1 MLYVFHVDIGRMLN
15 FEMSKALENVRSLKE
30 TIERHYGI
38 PSNSIVL
45 LVSGGEMLLD
55 HNRVCN
61 YTAGTDTNPIYMFS
75 TTVTTDVRSQPPWP
89 SIDNDK
95 DLTEQVNKCL
105 ELPATYATVVS
116 RAALALKVYEMA
128 KEEAKTCETL
138 VHEQHLQQQGWA
150 AVVAN
155 MEDVVNEFQERVSD
169 FYQRY
174 EEHRQQYKDHMGILS
189 SFDKDLKQL
198 SEIPILSSLVD
209 NAESRPFG
217 AFEEMYVDACDAAN
231 STPSGS
237 AAKISG
243 NQSTSAGSDSND
255 PMEGCSRDAN
265 SADKTVE
272 INAAGSSNEATVSEN
287 EKKIGISVLDWI
299 SADKGQSAL
308 KRMAAECLRG
318 LEQFENTAMQN
329 LRDNVER
336 AVDCSQKEDMKEIK
350 GLERRLCDLE
360 RKLFEV
366 RKLVQDQNELAQSF
380 QQNQQRASTLGDAS
394 ILPDLCA
401 SHKSQLKVILKNQID
416 LNEIVRQC
424 LRSKEELGGNLH
436 LRLRHYIIPVETKV
450 YEIDN
455 SLLFYHTSLKR
466 LQKHLGIIEQI
477 HMAPSMYVGAV
488 TEVVRRR
495 MFSSSFLR
503 WASDLSCRLMTIYN
517 EEVMRRHDFASQFEG
532 HFLSTLFPG
541 MDDMPPTYAIQ
552 APSIFD
558 SSLPALT
565 KQDLQELARFLP
577 ELTEKIQ
584 LPNIESVINFFS
596 SRSEDGNQSK
606 SSGLQEF
613 RAEMGEVISA
623 SGRSGN
629 DEKTTDSANN
639 AQLPTKEGC
648 ESETDT
654 EEFEKVGQSPIDR
667 RKKLRSRVETCSLAT
682 STEQVLQTSAATLT
696 EENLGTTRLEV
707 ETLKSILQK
716 VYQVSQSSISYLR
729 EQLYAVKLES
739 AARQAEFRSKLEAVR
754 KCCTDLQ
761 EEARNQE
768 RETIQRM
775 TVDHELEMNDLR
787 KSIHQ
792 KDDEI
797 QSLRSDNVMMKASHI
812 DTVSKYESEKKE
824 LNDKID
830 GMKEVVSKLEG
841 RLTDVDVDKKKAI
854 QEAIEQLDHKH
865 KTEIESLRCRYK
877 LMTSMDRSPSDTS
890 LEKIEKPDM
899 IDIVSHEQ
907 MLAQAKEDFNR
918 EKERAIKA
926 ALDEER
932 QRWESVQTLKPQSRS
947 MASSPGTPTGSSDI
961 YRRILEEKERQ
972 LDELRD
978 KETHLLKENQRYK
991 ETIQSLTDPEL
1002 CSTQSNFKDR
1012 IETLE
1017 KEKQQLTKEL
1027 EKQHTRCSTGG
1038 VSIQTCAKGD
1048 LVMFVYNATYDQY
1061 TIVQTAPVLYFLHA
1075 DSYAAFNLSQL
1086 VSGTLPKVIH
1096 CIGTVVDK
1104 EYCHARKDEN
1114 RYKVSRGT
1122 RFYRVK
1128 VKPVPSSSGSGTST
1142 STSSSTSRSVDPDKH
1157 SHKKEKSKMSELSRS
1172 SSTITDQSM
1181 TAGTPGLLIDSFAQT
1196 EQIISPLMEDS
1207 AIKSSTS
1214 RDMIDSGV
1222 VEQQK
1227 STYKERNISITD
1239 DEDMVYSASGS
1250 VDDGD
1255 QRQQRLRYESV
1266 CEEEHDNPPEPSQPD
1281 SINSNTTGSPLSF
1294 GGLVLHYLMLPKF

>member
-1 MLYVFHVDIGRMLN
+1 MLYVFHVDTGRMLN

-38 PSNSIVL
+38 PSISVVL

-55 HNRVCN
+55 SNRVCN

-75 TTVTTDVRSQPPWP
+75 TCLLDVKNQPPPWP
-89 SIDNDK
+89 SIETENDLK
-95 DLTEQVNKCL
+95 AQVDRCL
-105 ELPATYATVVS
+105 ELPATYGTVVT
-116 RAALALKVYEMA
+116 RATLAQKIYEMA

-155 MEDVVNEFQERVSD
+155 MEDVVNEFQERVAD
-169 FYQRY
+169 FYRRY
-174 EEHRQQYKDHMGILS
+174 EEHRQRYKEHVDILS

-198 SEIPILSSLVD
+198 SEIPILSSLME
-209 NAESRPFG
+209 NADSRPFG
-217 AFEEMYVDACDAAN
+217 VFDEVYADACNAAT
-231 STPSGS
+231 STSSGS
-237 AAKISG
+237 AKLSG
-243 NQSTSAGSDSND
+243 NESTSTGSENIPPSEENV
-255 PMEGCSRDAN
+255 
-265 SADKTVE
+265 VE
-272 INAAGSSNEATVSEN
+272 KSDGACAVATTNETNISEN
-287 EKKIGISVLDWI
+287 EKKIGISLLDWI

-308 KRMAAECLRG
+308 KRMASECLRG
-318 LEQFENTAMQN
+318 LGQFENTAMQN
-329 LRDNVER
+329 LKESVDKAVEL
-336 AVDCSQKEDMKEIK
+336 SQREDMKEIK

-360 RKLFEV
+360 RKMFEA

-380 QQNQQRASTLGDAS
+380 QQNQNRASTLGDTS

-401 SHKSQLKVILKNQID
+401 SHRSQLLVMLKNQKE
-416 LNEIVRQC
+416 LHEIRRQC
-424 LRSKEELGGNLH
+424 SKSKDELGNNLF
-436 LRLRHYIIPVETKV
+436 LRLSRFIIPVETKV

-455 SLLFYHTSLKR
+455 SLLFYHTCLKR

-477 HMAPSMYVGAV
+477 HMAPSMYVSAV

-503 WASDLSCRLMTIYN
+503 WASDLACRLMTIYN
-517 EEVMRRHDFASQFEG
+517 EEVMRRHEFSSQFEG

-558 SSLPALT
+558 SSLPALN
-565 KQDLQELARFLP
+565 KHDLQELSRFLP
-577 ELTEKIQ
+577 QLTEKIQ
-584 LPNIESVINFFS
+584 LPNIDSVIDFFS
-596 SRSEDGNQSK
+596 SRSVDGTQSK

-613 RAEMGEVISA
+613 RAEMGEAVSA
-623 SGRSGN
+623 SGRSIN
-629 DEKTTDSANN
+629 DEKTSDSANN
-639 AQLPTKEGC
+639 AQLQTKEGC

-654 EEFEKVGQSPIDR
+654 EEFEKVGQSPVDR
-667 RKKLRSRVETCSLAT
+667 RRKLRPKVETCSLAT
-682 STEQVLQTSAATLT
+682 STEQVLLTSAGTLT

-707 ETLKSILQK
+707 EKLKSILRN
-716 VYQVSQSSISYLR
+716 VYQLSQSSISFLR
-729 EQLYAVKLES
+729 EQLAALKSENV
-739 AARQAEFRSKLEAVR
+739 ARQADFRSKLEAIN
-754 KCCTDLQ
+754 KCWTVIQ
-761 EEARNQE
+761 EETRNRE
-768 RETIQRM
+768 RETIQRL

-787 KSIHQ
+787 KSIHL

-797 QSLRSDNVMMKASHI
+797 QSLRSDNAMMKASHI
-812 DTVSKYESEKKE
+812 DTVSKYECEKKE
-824 LNDKID
+824 LNEKID
-830 GMKEVVSKLEG
+830 EMKEVVSRLEKQ
-841 RLTDVDVDKKKAI
+841 LADVDVDKMKAI
-854 QEAIEQLDHKH
+854 QEAVEQLEHKH

-899 IDIVSHEQ
+899 IDIASHEQ
-907 MLAQAKEDFNR
+907 LLAQAKEDFNR

-926 ALDEER
+926 AIYEER
-932 QRWESVQTLKPQSRS
+932 QRWESVQTLRPQSQRS
-947 MASSPGTPTGSSDI
+947 LANSPGTPTGSSDI
-961 YRRILEEKERQ
+961 YKRILEEKERQ

-978 KETHLLKENQRYK
+978 KEVLLLKENQRYK

-1002 CSTQSNFKDR
+1002 CSTQTNFKER
-1012 IETLE
+1012 IESLE
-1017 KEKQQLTKEL
+1017 RDKQQLTKEL
-1027 EKQHTRCSTGG
+1027 ERLHNRPLASGG
-1038 VSIQTCAKGD
+1038 VSVQSCSKGD
-1048 LVMFVYNATYDQY
+1048 TVLFVFNGTYDQY
-1061 TIVQTAPVLYFLHA
+1061 TIVQNAPVLYFLHA

-1086 VSGTLPKVIH
+1086 VPGKVPKIIH
-1096 CIGTVVDK
+1096 CMGTVLDK

-1128 VKPVPSSSGSGTST
+1128 VKPMPSSSSSGT
-1142 STSSSTSRSVDPDKH
+1142 STSSSTSKSVDPDKH
-1157 SHKKEKSKMSELSRS
+1157 SHKKERSKMSELSRS

-1207 AIKSSTS
+1207 AIQSSTS

-1227 STYKERNISITD
+1227 STYKERNISVTD
-1239 DEDMVYSASGS
+1239 EEDIVYSVSGS
-1250 VDDGD
+1250 VDEGD
-1255 QRQQRLRYESV
+1255 QQQHQLRFQSV
-1266 CEEEHDNPPEPSQPD
+1266 CEEEHDDPAEQQD
-1281 SINSNTTGSPLSF
+1281 SSNSNTTGSPLSF
-1294 GGLVLHYLMLPKF
+1294 GGLVLHYLMLPKSH

>member
-1 MLYVFHVDIGRMLN
+1 MLYVFHVDVGRMLT

-45 LVSGGEMLLD
+45 LVSGGGTLQDE
-55 HNRVCN
+55 NRVCN

-75 TTVTTDVRSQPPWP
+75 NSVTSDVRHQPPWP

-95 DLTEQVNKCL
+95 DLKEQVEKCL
-105 ELPATYATVVS
+105 ELPATYATVVT
-116 RAALALKVYEMA
+116 RAALAQKMYELA

-155 MEDVVNEFQERVSD
+155 MEDMVNEFQEKVAK
-169 FYQRY
+169 FNQRY

-198 SEIPILSSLVD
+198 SEIPILPSLMD
-209 NAESRPFG
+209 NAESRPFE
-217 AFEEMYVDACDAAN
+217 AFEEMYAT
-231 STPSGS
+231 STSS
-237 AAKISG
+237 ENAKIDD
-243 NQSTSAGSDSND
+243 NQSTSAGSDNND
-255 PMEGCSRDAN
+255 PVEGDAQ
-265 SADKTVE
+265 SADKTIEV
-272 INAAGSSNEATVSEN
+272 NTTGSANEAAVSEN

-299 SADKGQSAL
+299 SQDKSQSTL
-308 KRMAAECLRG
+308 KRLATDCLRG
-318 LEQFENTAMQN
+318 LEQFEYSAVQN
-329 LRDNVER
+329 LKDNVDR
-336 AVDCSQKEDMKEIK
+336 AVDCSTKEDMKEIK

-360 RKLFEV
+360 RKMYEV

-380 QQNQQRASTLGDAS
+380 QQNQQRASTLGDTS

-401 SHKSQLKVILKNQID
+401 SHRSQLVVILKNQRE
-416 LNEIVRQC
+416 LNEIRRQC
-424 LRSKEELGGNLH
+424 IKSKEELGNNLQ
-436 LRLRHYIIPVETKV
+436 LRLRHFVTPMQTKV
-450 YEIDN
+450 REIDN

-466 LQKHLGIIEQI
+466 LQNYLGIIEQI
-477 HMAPSMYVGAV
+477 HMAPSMYVSAV

-532 HFLSTLFPG
+532 HFLNTLFPG

-558 SSLPALT
+558 SSLPVLT
-565 KQDLQELARFLP
+565 KQDLQELVRFLP
-577 ELTEKIQ
+577 ELAEKIQ
-584 LPNIESVINFFS
+584 LPNMTSVINFFS

-613 RAEMGEVISA
+613 RAEMGDVITA

-629 DEKTTDSANN
+629 EEKTTDSVSK

-667 RKKLRSRVETCSLAT
+667 RRKLRSKVETCSLAT
-682 STEQVLQTSAATLT
+682 STEPLLQTSAGTLT

-707 ETLKSILQK
+707 ETLKSILQN
-716 VYQVSQSSISYLR
+716 VYQLTQSSISYFR
-729 EQLYAVKLES
+729 KQLSALKLES
-739 AARQAEFRSKLEAVR
+739 AARQTEFRRRLAAIKKCFADLE
-754 KCCTDLQ
+754 

-812 DTVSKYESEKKE
+812 DTVSKYESEKNE

-830 GMKEVVSKLEG
+830 KMKEVVSTLQQQ
-841 RLTDVDVDKKKAI
+841 LADVDVDKMKAI
-854 QEAIEQLDHKH
+854 HDAIEQLEHKH
-865 KTEIESLRCRYK
+865 KTDIESLRCRYK

-907 MLAQAKEDFNR
+907 MMAQAREDFNR

-932 QRWESVQTLKPQSRS
+932 QRWESVQTLKPQQSRS

-961 YRRILEEKERQ
+961 FKRILDEKERQ
-972 LDELRD
+972 LDDLRD

-991 ETIQSLTDPEL
+991 ETIQSLMDPEL
-1002 CSTQSNFKDR
+1002 CSNQSNFKDR

-1027 EKQHTRCSTGG
+1027 EKQHNRSNTGG

-1048 LVMFVYNATYDQY
+1048 LVMFVYSATYEQY

-1086 VSGTLPKVIH
+1086 VPGAIPKVIH
-1096 CIGTVVDK
+1096 CVGTVVDK

-1128 VKPVPSSSGSGTST
+1128 VKPVPSSSSSGT
-1142 STSSSTSRSVDPDKH
+1142 STSSSTSKSFDQDKH
-1157 SHKKEKSKMSELSRS
+1157 SHKKEKSKLSELSRS

-1222 VEQQK
+1222 AEQQK
-1227 STYKERNISITD
+1227 SSYKERNVSITD

-1255 QRQQRLRYESV
+1255 QRQHRFRYESV
-1266 CEEEHDNPPEPSQPD
+1266 CEEEHDNPSEPSQPD
-1281 SINSNTTGSPLSF
+1281 SINSNTT
-1294 GGLVLHYLMLPKF
+1294 LMLLRAFLLLNDDE

>member
-15 FEMSKALENVRSLKE
+15 FEMSKAFENVRSLKE

-45 LVSGGEMLLD
+45 LGSGGEQLQD

-75 TTVTTDVRSQPPWP
+75 TCTTEARNQPPWP
-89 SIDNDK
+89 SIDTDND
-95 DLTEQVNKCL
+95 LNAQVENSLK
-105 ELPATYATVVS
+105 LPATYGTVVT
-116 RAALALKVYEMA
+116 RAALAQKMYEMA

-155 MEDVVNEFQERVSD
+155 MEDVVQEFQERVTD
-169 FYQRY
+169 FFRRY
-174 EEHRQQYKDHMGILS
+174 EEHQQRSKDHVDMLET
-189 SFDKDLKQL
+189 FDEDLRQL
-198 SEIPILSSLVD
+198 SAIPILPNLMD
-209 NAESRPFG
+209 NAELRPFG
-217 AFEEMYVDACDAAN
+217 AFNEMYADVCNTAT
-231 STPSGS
+231 STSSGS
-237 AAKISG
+237 VKTSG
-243 NQSTSAGSDSND
+243 NQSSAGSEKMEACTSNTYSGD
-255 PMEGCSRDAN
+255 GTNDTIA
-265 SADKTVE
+265 
-272 INAAGSSNEATVSEN
+272 VSEPN
-287 EKKIGISVLDWI
+287 ETTISENDRIGISLLDWI
-299 SADKGQSAL
+299 SADKGQNAL
-308 KRMAAECLRG
+308 KRLAAECNRG
-318 LEQFENTAMQN
+318 LDQLEETNMKT
-329 LRDNVER
+329 LKDNVNKSVGFFQR
-336 AVDCSQKEDMKEIK
+336 EDMKEIK
-350 GLERRLCDLE
+350 GLERRLYDLE
-360 RKLFEV
+360 RKMVDV
-366 RKLVQDQNELAQSF
+366 RKLVQEQNELAQSI
-380 QQNQQRASTLGDAS
+380 QQNQNRASTLGDTS

-401 SHKSQLKVILKNQID
+401 SHQGQLKVILKNQKE
-416 LNEIVRQC
+416 LHEIRRQC
-424 LRSKEELGGNLH
+424 AKSKEELGKNLYI
-436 LRLRHYIIPVETKV
+436 RLRHCIIPVQTRV
-450 YEIDN
+450 YELDN

-466 LQKHLGIIEQI
+466 LQRHLGIIEQI

-495 MFSSSFLR
+495 IFSSSFLR
-503 WASDLSCRLMTIYN
+503 WASDLACRLMAIYN

-541 MDDMPPTYAIQ
+541 MDDLPPPFAIQ

-558 SSLPALT
+558 SSLPALNE
-565 KQDLQELARFLP
+565 QDLKELARFLP

-584 LPNIESVINFFS
+584 LPNIDSVIDFFS
-596 SRSEDGNQSK
+596 SRLVDGNQSK

-613 RAEMGEVISA
+613 RTDMGEVISG

-629 DEKTTDSANN
+629 EDKTTDSANN
-639 AQLPTKEGC
+639 AQLPIREGC

-667 RKKLRSRVETCSLAT
+667 RRKLRSKVETCSLGT
-682 STEQVLQTSAATLT
+682 STEQVLQASAETLT

-707 ETLKSILQK
+707 EQLKTTLRN
-716 VYQVSQSSISYLR
+716 VYQLSQSSISFLR
-729 EQLYAVKLES
+729 EQLSALKSET
-739 AARQAEFRSKLEAVR
+739 AARQVDFRSKLEAIN
-754 KCCTDLQ
+754 KCWTDLQ
-761 EEARNQE
+761 DEARNRE

-787 KSIHQ
+787 KSIHL

-797 QSLRSDNVMMKASHI
+797 QSLRSDNATIKSSHI

-824 LNDKID
+824 LNNKID
-830 GMKEVVSKLEG
+830 QMKEVVSKLEKQ
-841 RLTDVDVDKKKAI
+841 LADVDVDKKKAI
-854 QEAIEQLDHKH
+854 QEAVEQLEHKH

-899 IDIVSHEQ
+899 IDIVIHDQ
-907 MLAQAKEDFNR
+907 LLAQAREDFNR

-926 ALDEER
+926 AIEEER

-978 KETHLLKENQRYK
+978 KETLLLRENQRYK

-1002 CSTQSNFKDR
+1002 CSNQSNFKDR
-1012 IETLE
+1012 IEALE

-1027 EKQHTRCSTGG
+1027 EKQHNRTASGG
-1038 VSIQTCAKGD
+1038 VSIQSCAKGD

-1061 TIVQTAPVLYFLHA
+1061 TIVQNAPVLYFLHA
-1075 DSYAAFNLSQL
+1075 DSYAAFSLSQL
-1086 VSGTLPKVIH
+1086 VPGIVPRIIH

-1142 STSSSTSRSVDPDKH
+1142 SSSTSKSVDPDKH
-1157 SHKKEKSKMSELSRS
+1157 SQKKERSKPSELSRS
-1172 SSTITDQSM
+1172 SSTITDQST

-1227 STYKERNISITD
+1227 STYKERNISVTD
-1239 DEDMVYSASGS
+1239 DEDVVYSASGS
-1250 VDDGD
+1250 LDDGD
-1255 QRQQRLRYESV
+1255 HQQQRLRYESV
-1266 CEEEHDNPPEPSQPD
+1266 CEEEHDNPSDPSQQD
-1281 SINSNTTGSPLSF
+1281 SNNSNTT
-1294 GGLVLHYLMLPKF
+1294 LMLLRAFLLLNDDE